1 LEIAAN
7 LYAKNKN
14 KNKNKNIIL
23 KVSFVCD
30 IILMMLTLSLRFLTN
45 IYLFG
50 TCEFTLI
57 LTLNIINSNVNL
69 IIIGYSF

>member
-14 KNKNKNIIL
+14 KNKNIIL
-23 KVSFVCD
+23 RVSFVCD

-57 LTLNIINSNVNL
+57 LTLNIINSNVTL